1 MIKEVIVVEG
11 RDDLIKVK
19 QAVDADVIVT
29 SGFGITEKT
38 IERIREAQ
46 KTRGVIIFTDPDYAG
61 EKIRRTITQKVEGCK
76 HAYMPRENAIKNGDI
91 GVENASSESIREALS
106 KVQTEVEN
114 PTNEFTMDDLI
125 KHGLVDC
132 NNASELRDEVGK
144 ILGIGYGNAKQF
156 LNRLNRYGIKRED
169 FLEAIKKA
177 KEALM

>member
-1 MIKEVIVVEG
+1 
-11 RDDLIKVK
+11 
-19 QAVDADVIVT
+19 
-29 SGFGITEKT
+29 
-38 IERIREAQ
+38 
-46 KTRGVIIFTDPDYAG
+46 
-61 EKIRRTITQKVEGCK
+61 
-76 HAYMPRENAIKNGDI
+76 
-91 GVENASSESIREALS
+91 
-106 KVQTEVEN
+106 
-114 PTNEFTMDDLI
+114 MDDLI